1 MPTLRTSLTL
11 IAALCLPA
19 AALANNVA
27 TDTGHD
33 TAHNAANA
41 CSVGNSK
48 VLAWPEADLGQWDVR
63 EFAGASEYNLT
74 EQDGLRVLDARTD
87 GKASVLYREKEVDL
101 NATPILNWSWQVDAV
116 YDNPDEQSKA
126 GDDFPARLYVVI
138 QTGFLPWDTHA
149 INYVFAS
156 STPEGTQWL
165 NPFTDKAMMIAVN
178 SGADAAGGWH
188 CEQRDV
194 AADFAAAF
202 PEQFPEPPTL
212 LSGYAVMIDGD
223 NGGFS
228 GQARFGGLVF
238 EPG

>member
-1 MPTLRTSLTL
+1 MAT
-11 IAALCLPA
+11 PA
-19 AALANNVA
+19 RRDA
-27 TDTGHD
+27 TRRPLHHRQSHD

-138 QTGFLPWDTHA
+138 QTGAALMLPA
-149 INYVFAS
+149 AGIAS
-156 STPEGTQWL
+156 SATSRQTLPQ
-165 NPFTDKAMMIAVN
+165 PFRSSSRSRPHFCRAMR
-178 SGADAAGGWH
+178 S
-188 CEQRDV
+188 
-194 AADFAAAF
+194 
-202 PEQFPEPPTL
+202 
-212 LSGYAVMIDGD
+212 
-223 NGGFS
+223 
-228 GQARFGGLVF
+228 
-238 EPG
+238 